1 MTDFKNITILCDV
14 IDNFGDIGVAY
25 RLAKSLTELDPAL
38 KLTLVCSNL
47 ESFASMNPEVDPA
60 KKNPGNKI
68 QKFSMDYY

>member
-25 RLAKSLTELDPAL
+25 RLAKSLTELDSAL

-60 KKNPGNKI
+60 KKI
-68 QKFSMDYY
+68 QKIKYKK